1 MSDPVRGRGL
11 RPLDTLFMSF
21 GAILSNKLRSMLT
34 LVGIVAGVASIIA
47 VMTAISVI
55 QSTLEREM
63 SVLGAQTF
71 QVQKWPAGGF
81 HSDADRRK
89 AMKRPPLT
97 LENAEAI
104 RQHVGTV
111 DLVGSEIWDF
121 GFAAQYKG
129 VTTNPN
135 ISICGGTPEYPPNN
149 THYVGLGR
157 NISEMDVKAAR
168 KVVVIGYA
176 IAQKLYPFT
185 DPIGKDIRVDGRKYE
200 VAGVFDE
207 KKSAFGGNF
216 DNYVLMPVSTFVNT
230 YGMVGKDGFTR
241 SVNITVRAKTPALI
255 QDAIEETRQVL
266 RRDRGVKPGQEDNF
280 EFFNSQSLITQFNQM
295 SMGVK
300 LAAFVIGL
308 IALIVAG
315 IGIMNIM
322 LVAVTERTREIG
334 IRKALGAKPVSILGQ
349 FLLEAV
355 ILCNIGGVIGV
366 IVGFLLGN
374 LVAVFTHFDVSVPME
389 WAVIGLLFCS
399 AVGIAFGLLPAVRA
413 SRLHPID
420 ALRYE

>member
-1 MSDPVRGRGL
+1 M
-11 RPLDTLFMSF
+11 RPLDTLFMSM

-55 QSTLEREM
+55 QGTLEREM

-89 AMKRPPLT
+89 AMRRPALT

-121 GFAAQYKG
+121 GFTAQYKG
-129 VTTNPN
+129 VSTNPN
-135 ISICGGTPEYPPNN
+135 VSICGGTPEYPPNN

-157 NISEMDVKAAR
+157 NISQMDVKTAR
-168 KVVVIGYA
+168 KVAVIGYA
-176 IAQKLYPFT
+176 IAKKLYPFV

-200 VAGVFDE
+200 VVGVFDE
-207 KKSAFGGNF
+207 KKSAFGGSF
-216 DNYVLMPVSTFVNT
+216 DNYVLMPVSTFLNT
-230 YGMVGKDGFTR
+230 YGITGRDGFQR

-255 QDAIEETRQVL
+255 DDAIEETRQVL
-266 RRDRGVKPGQEDNF
+266 RHDRGVKPGQEDNF
-280 EFFNSQSLITQFNQM
+280 EFFNSTSLITQFNKM

-300 LAAFVIGL
+300 LAAFVIGI
-308 IALIVAG
+308 IALVVAG

-355 ILCNIGGVIGV
+355 ILCNIGGLIGV
-366 IVGFLLGN
+366 LVGFGLGN
-374 LVAVFTHFDVSVPME
+374 LVALFTHFDVSVPME

-399 AVGIAFGLLPAVRA
+399 AVGVAFGLLPAVRA
-413 SRLHPID
+413 SQLHPID